1 MVKKVKIHVKIIK
14 SGKDIIANCPEL
26 DVNCYGNSKDEAVR
40 RLVHVLQFYID
51 AALELGL
58 DVEQLETVMIDGE
71 TMPATSA
78 VEMVRH
84 NSEAIH

>member
-1 MVKKVKIHVKIIK
+1 MKIHVRIIESEK
-14 SGKDIIANCPEL
+14 EIIANCPEL

-40 RLVHVLQFYID
+40 RLVNVLQFYID
-51 AALELGL
+51 AASELGL

-71 TMPATSA
+71 TVPAA
-78 VEMVRH
+78 PAAEMVRH